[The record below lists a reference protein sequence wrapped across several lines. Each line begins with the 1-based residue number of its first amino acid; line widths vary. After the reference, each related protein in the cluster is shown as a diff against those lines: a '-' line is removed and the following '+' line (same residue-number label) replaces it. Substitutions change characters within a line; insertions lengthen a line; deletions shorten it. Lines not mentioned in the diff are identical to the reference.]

1 MGFLILLIS
10 LTDPIGDHPVDS
22 LNPQR
27 YIDTD
32 ITVVKAANDSENLYF
47 YVEINDSGRIAN
59 LTDTTIYSGAASIS
73 IFLDTDFDST
83 TGLTWGWWA
92 NGYDRLISVV
102 HTPNLID
109 PWQIGDAFGI
119 YAYNQDAHPVYEYNL
134 LNTAALKSAHND
146 HRVEA
151 SVPLKDLAIKGDSI
165 GILVIIQEQIDP
177 WQGDY
182 APDEDL
188 LGDTTLLYIIQP
200 KASNI
205 KIDGK
210 FDDWDDVPELVP
222 TKFKP
227 QNAQEK

>member
-1 MGFLILLIS
+1 MGLFILLIS

-47 YVEINDSGRIAN
+47 YVEINDSGSIAN
-59 LTDTTIYSGAASIS
+59 LSDTSIYSGAASIS
-73 IFLDTDFDST
+73 IFLDTDFDSA

-92 NGYDRLISVV
+92 NGYDRLVSVV

-109 PWQIGDAFGI
+109 PWQIGDAFGV
-119 YAYNQDAHPVYEYNL
+119 YAYNQESHPVYEFNL
-134 LNTAALKSAHND
+134 IDTTTLKSAHND

-151 SVPLKDLAIKGDSI
+151 SVPLKELGIKGDSI

-182 APDEDL
+182 APDEDE
-188 LGDTTLLYIIQP
+188 LGDATLLYIIRP

-222 TKFKP
+222 TKLNTK
-227 QNAQEK
+227 NAREK